1 MGGDGGGGAA
11 LFPFSCIRSP
21 RLGTGLLLGIGLA
34 HPLPVGQHWWSKL
47 FFAIASC
54 RVVPSIH
61 RNGEF
66 QLRPRGLILPRDG
79 MGLPNGARDEI
90 VGAEFL
96 EIFSSARLVVAR
108 ALRLACSSRCH
119 SRSRMGRATDVGG
132 VGLVRV
138 HPVVSNMVTYFLG
151 FLFFFLGGVTQPTHP
166 IVAAPYSHCPFSW
179 FLSTR
184 GNQELA
190 PSAPLLF
197 RRGVLGVQYNPSL

>member
-1 MGGDGGGGAA
+1 VGGGGGGGAA
-11 LFPFSCIRSP
+11 LFPFSCIRSLL
-21 RLGTGLLLGIGLA
+21 LGTGLLLGIGLA

-79 MGLPNGARDEI
+79 MGLPDGARDEI
-90 VGAEFL
+90 AGGSSVVRAGLTRDL
-96 EIFSSARLVVAR
+96 EWEGSL
-108 ALRLACSSRCH
+108 
-119 SRSRMGRATDVGG
+119 MWGG
-132 VGLVRV
+132 GGLVRV
-138 HPVVSNMVTYFLG
+138 HPVVTNMVTYF
-151 FLFFFLGGVTQPTHP
+151 FRFPFFFFLGGVTQPTHH
-166 IVAAPYSHCPFSW
+166 IVAAPFSHCPFSW

-197 RRGVLGVQYNPSL
+197 RGGVLGVQYNPSL

>member
-1 MGGDGGGGAA
+1 MEHSFKNIIVLTKKRERVGEGGVGPGGRWWVGMAGGGAA

-21 RLGTGLLLGIGLA
+21 LLGTGLLLGIGLA

-79 MGLPNGARDEI
+79 MGLPDGARDEI
-90 VGAEFL
+90 AGGSSFGVFL
-96 EIFSSARLVVAR
+96 LARLVVAR
-108 ALRLACSSRCH
+108 ALCLACSSRCH

-132 VGLVRV
+132 
-138 HPVVSNMVTYFLG
+138 
-151 FLFFFLGGVTQPTHP
+151 GG
-166 IVAAPYSHCPFSW
+166 A
-179 FLSTR
+179 R
-184 GNQELA
+184 
-190 PSAPLLF
+190 
-197 RRGVLGVQYNPSL
+197 